1 MISYSL
7 KNENVKLFYDIEE
20 STKGFGTYFIIN
32 DERVKGKDIDY
43 LILNSIRIET
53 FNPNIF
59 IYNDGKVVIIPDK
72 ERSSY
77 GSVNID
83 FNEINGISKDVILNM
98 SVEKLISSYA
108 VIIDIKD

>member
-7 KNENVKLFYDIEE
+7 KNENVKLFYDIEK

-32 DERVKGKDIDY
+32 NERIQGNDIDY
-43 LILNSIRIET
+43 VILNGIRIET
-53 FNPNIF
+53 FNPSIF

-108 VIIDIKD
+108 VVIDIKD

>member
-7 KNENVKLFYDIEE
+7 KNENVKLFYDIEK

-32 DERVKGKDIDY
+32 NERIQGNDIDY
-43 LILNSIRIET
+43 IIINRIKIET
-53 FNPNIF
+53 CNPNIF

-83 FNEINGISKDVILNM
+83 FNEINEISKDVILNM

-108 VIIDIKD
+108 VIIDVKD